1 MPDRTAACG
10 GRESGVATGS
20 PRGRVR
26 QDIMHTVTDDLA
38 AWLAL
43 RLVRGVGCVVYQGL
57 LRVFGHPRAVL
68 GASVDALECAGVRR
82 EVAVAIH
89 GFNDWGA
96 VDHQLARVAAS
107 AARVLVWSDPDYP
120 ENLRQIHDPPPFLFV
135 RGKMLSEDRLAVA
148 LVGSRAASSY
158 GLQITREMSEGLARA
173 GVTVVSGL
181 ARGIDA
187 QAHWSALQSGGRT
200 IAVLGSGIDVV
211 YPSEHHA
218 LFMAITE
225 QGAVVS
231 EFLMGTKPDAENF
244 PTRNRII
251 SGLSLGTV
259 VVEATEK
266 SGSLI
271 TAQTALEQNRDVFAV
286 PGPVGARS
294 RGAHQLIRDGAK
306 LTERVEDILEEIAPR
321 LLQQPVARGPAVE
334 VDAREAQVLA
344 GLGEET
350 RHIDE
355 VIDRCGLPPAQVL
368 DALLTLEIKG
378 LVQQLPG
385 KYYTARGGDHRLV
398 Q

>member
-1 MPDRTAACG
+1 MRLP
-10 GRESGVATGS
+10 
-20 PRGRVR
+20 
-26 QDIMHTVTDDLA
+26 TDERA
-38 AWLAL
+38 AWVAL
-43 RLVRGVGCVVYQGL
+43 RLVRGVGCVAYQGL
-57 LRVFGHPRAVL
+57 LRAFGHPRAAME
-68 GASVDALECAGVRR
+68 ASVDALECAGVRR
-82 EVAVAIH
+82 EVATTIR
-89 GFNDWGA
+89 GFNDWRTVEEQLTRLTHSGA
-96 VDHQLARVAAS
+96 RM
-107 AARVLVWSDPDYP
+107 VLWDDPDYP

-135 RGKMLSEDRLAVA
+135 HGTLSPADRLAVA

-158 GLQITREMSEGLARA
+158 GLQITREISEGLSRV

-187 QAHWSALQSGGRT
+187 QAHWSALQAGGRT
-200 IAVLGSGIDVV
+200 IAVLGSGIDVI

-218 LFMAITE
+218 LFMAIGE
-225 QGAVVS
+225 HGAVVS

-259 VVEATEK
+259 IVEATEK

-271 TAQTALEQNRDVFAV
+271 TAQTALEQNREVFAV
-286 PGPVGARS
+286 PGPINARS
-294 RGAHQLIRDGAK
+294 RGTHQLIRDGAK

-321 LLQQPVARGPAVE
+321 LLHARPKAGPPVE
-334 VDAREAQVLA
+334 VDPREAQVLE

-355 VIDRCGLPPAQVL
+355 VIERCGLPPAQVL
-368 DALLTLEIKG
+368 DALLTLELKG

-385 KYYTARGGDHRLV
+385 KYYTPRGDRRIAASR
-398 Q
+398 